1 MINLFYLLLPIITGK
16 ILININV
23 NDIQFSDFEKNNS
36 ISSLVNEKIHK
47 LNLVLIEN
55 IGIRTVRLFRINNY
69 VYSKIYI

>member
-55 IGIRTVRLFRINNY
+55 IGIRTVRLFIINNY